1 MNYIYPPDQNALFT
15 NRERELAELA
25 HYRQRLLAGS
35 PEHVALFGLRRIGK
49 TLLLKEFVRRTLAEA
64 PRVAPV
70 YMDFSYLSSS
80 PEIFALNYV
89 GHTCYWLLRQG
100 DGDPE
105 PFLAPGTLPSAL
117 LQAGGTDLH
126 TALQPLLRELE
137 KARPDRQALLR
148 QAFRFPREAAA
159 ARRCRLIMVFDEFQ
173 EIRTLANFPNSRNVI
188 ALFRAELQ
196 SQSDIQYILAGSAVS
211 VLTALLSDPK
221 SPLFAQFTRLPLGPF
236 TRDKTAQ
243 LAGKVAPEL
252 EPDLLPLV
260 HSLTGGHPFY
270 VTALCR
276 RLVTLVEVLDR
287 PMTADTVKQAMVI
300 ETLAPLGRIY
310 DFCRYVYELSLQKAT
325 GYGSLKAV
333 LQMLS
338 TEEGLTASQV
348 ARRLRVTAA
357 TASDYLRWL
366 REVDLIVERD
376 KRYYFRD
383 LVLRFW
389 VANAVRGVEVS
400 LTAEPMDLVELIT
413 RLETQYQRAAEE
425 LGEAQESRIRELMRR
440 FAGQAVDG
448 SLLGVTGPV
457 ELPTFGR
464 VEAYL
469 SPDGQVELD
478 ALAETTDGHKWAVE
492 VKWRNKRAGPKELE
506 ALRQKARSTPL
517 RAQPWL
523 ISRAGFTAQALDYAR
538 QHRIFV
544 SDAAAVEALT
554 VLLSV

>member
-1 MNYIYPPDQNALFT
+1 
-15 NRERELAELA
+15 
-25 HYRQRLLAGS
+25 
-35 PEHVALFGLRRIGK
+35 
-49 TLLLKEFVRRTLAEA
+49 
-64 PRVAPV
+64 
-70 YMDFSYLSSS
+70 
-80 PEIFALNYV
+80 
-89 GHTCYWLLRQG
+89 
-100 DGDPE
+100 
-105 PFLAPGTLPSAL
+105 
-117 LQAGGTDLH
+117 LQAGGTDPSVAGQALH
-126 TALQPLLRELE
+126 AALQPLLRELE

-173 EIRTLANFPNSRNVI
+173 EIRTLANYPNSRNVI

-196 SQSDIQYILAGSAVS
+196 SQSDVQYVLAGSAVS
-211 VLTALLSDPK
+211 VLTALLSDPQ

-243 LAGKVAPEL
+243 LAGKVAPDL
-252 EPDLLPLV
+252 EPDLLPLI

-270 VTALCR
+270 VTAVCR
-276 RLVTLVEVLDR
+276 RLVTLIEVMDR
-287 PMTADTVKQAMVI
+287 PMTADSVKQAMVI

-310 DFCRYVYELSLQKAT
+310 DFCRYVYDLSLQKAT

-383 LVLRFW
+383 PVLRFW

-400 LTAEPMDLVELIT
+400 LAAEPMDLVELIA

-425 LGEAQESRIRELMRR
+425 LGEAQESRLRELMRR

-448 SLLGVTGPV
+448 SLLGVRGPV
-457 ELPTFGR
+457 ELPTFRR

-492 VKWRNKRAGPKELE
+492 IKWRNKRAGPKELE

-523 ISRAGFTAQALDYAR
+523 ISRAGFTAEALDYAR
-538 QHRIFV
+538 QHHVFV

-554 VLLSV
+554 VLLSI